1 MSRPRITTP
10 HACLHF
16 GIAQRDA
23 TPPVGIFHRFWGAA
37 NHDVATGV
45 HRPVRVMATA
55 FGDNSDPQNCSVLVT
70 SDHCLLR
77 PTDMAR
83 MRQAVV
89 AAYPGISDS
98 RLTFSFG
105 HSHSAGHICS
115 ERANQPGGDMIA
127 SYLDTLQERTLEAV
141 RDATET
147 LTPARALF
155 AHTDCDMAAHRD
167 FQDPSDDQF
176 VCGFNPANNWAF
188 PVHVVRMRSMEGQ
201 DLGSLVTYP
210 CHPTTLA
217 WENTLISPDYIG
229 AMRETIESGTGAPCQ
244 FLLAPCGD
252 IGPRHGFVGDVSV
265 ADSNGTRVGHAA
277 LAAWHSLDHSEGDFA
292 YQGPVLSGAT
302 LGEWRFQG
310 WAADKTPLSHERFHV
325 PLAYRTDLRDI
336 ESIESELR
344 DWEQQSQ
351 DANAS
356 KPDRAGTARAMA
368 ERCRREWERV
378 APLPPGD
385 SYPLQVDILR
395 CGDADIVLV
404 EGEPYHQLQ
413 RDLQDA
419 FPDREIIVGVLS
431 DGSRCSYLP
440 TEDSFNKPLYQ
451 VQVSLLAAGCLERL
465 RDAIIERLSTS
476 C

>member
-1 MSRPRITTP
+1 
-10 HACLHF
+10 
-16 GIAQRDA
+16 
-23 TPPVGIFHRFWGAA
+23 
-37 NHDVATGV
+37 
-45 HRPVRVMATA
+45 
-55 FGDNSDPQNCSVLVT
+55 
-70 SDHCLLR
+70 
-77 PTDMAR
+77 
-83 MRQAVV
+83 
-89 AAYPGISDS
+89 
-98 RLTFSFG
+98 
-105 HSHSAGHICS
+105 
-115 ERANQPGGDMIA
+115 
-127 SYLDTLQERTLEAV
+127 
-141 RDATET
+141 
-147 LTPARALF
+147 
-155 AHTDCDMAAHRD
+155 MAAHRD
-167 FQDPSDDQF
+167 FQDLSDDQF
-176 VCGFNPANNWAF
+176 VCGFNPENDWDF
-188 PVHVVRMRSMEGQ
+188 PVHVVRIRSIDGRE
-201 DLGSLVTYP
+201 LGSLVTYP

-229 AMRETIESGTGAPCQ
+229 AMRETIESGTAAPCQ

-265 ADSNGTRVGHAA
+265 ADSNGMRVGHAA
-277 LAAWHSLDHSEGDFA
+277 LSAWHSLDHVEGDFV

-302 LGEWRFQG
+302 LGEWCFQG
-310 WAADKTPLSHERFHV
+310 WPSDTTPFSHDRFHV

-336 ESIESELR
+336 STIESELQ

-385 SYPLQVDILR
+385 TYPLQVDILR

-419 FPDREIIVGVLS
+419 FPDRAIIVGVLS

-440 TEDSFNKPLYQ
+440 TEDSFKKALYQ

-465 RDAIIERLSTS
+465 RNAIIERLSTS
-476 C
+476 A

>member
-1 MSRPRITTP
+1 MNRPRVATH
-10 HACLHF
+10 HARLHF

-45 HRPVRVMATA
+45 HRPIRVTATA
-55 FGDNSDPQNCSVLVT
+55 FSDNADPTSCSVLVA

-77 PTDMAR
+77 PGDMKA
-83 MRQAVV
+83 MRQGVSTAL
-89 AAYPGISDS
+89 PGVDDS
-98 RLTFSFG
+98 RLAFSFG

-115 ERANQPGGDMIA
+115 ERAGQPGGDMIA
-127 SYLDTLQERTLEAV
+127 PYLDTLQGLTVDAV
-141 RDATET
+141 REALDS
-147 LTPARALF
+147 LSPARALF
-155 AHTDCDMAAHRD
+155 AKADCGMAAHRD
-167 FQDPSDDQF
+167 FQDPADGQY
-176 VCGFNPANNWAF
+176 VCGFNPADWWEI
-188 PVHVVRMRSMEGQ
+188 PVHVVRVRSLDGGE
-201 DLGSLVTYP
+201 LGSLVTYP

-265 ADSNGTRVGHAA
+265 ADSNGRQVGHAA
-277 LAAWHSLDHSEGDFA
+277 LGAWHSLDHAAGDFE

-302 LGEWRFQG
+302 LGEWRFEG
-310 WAADKTPLSHERFHV
+310 WPDDEMPLSHDRFHV
-325 PLAYRTDLRDI
+325 ELDYRSDLRDV
-336 ESIESELR
+336 ETIESELR

-351 DANAS
+351 NADVS

-385 SYPLQVDILR
+385 VYPLQVDILR

-413 RDLQDA
+413 RDLQTA
-419 FPDREIIVGVLS
+419 FPERTIIVGVLS
-431 DGSRCSYLP
+431 DGSCCSYLP
-440 TEDSFNKPLYQ
+440 TKDSYEKALYQ
-451 VQVSLLAAGCLERL
+451 VQVSLLATGCLERL
-465 RDAIIERLSTS
+465 RDAIIERLSVPR
-476 C
+476 

>member
-1 MSRPRITTP
+1 MSVTRVKTRQ
-10 HACLHF
+10 ACLQF

-45 HRPVRVMATA
+45 HRPVHVTVTA
-55 FGDNSDPQNCSVLVT
+55 FAGNADASSCSVLVT

-77 PTDMAR
+77 PTDMTR
-83 MRQAVV
+83 MRQAVLD
-89 AAYPGISDS
+89 AHPSLDDS

-115 ERANQPGGDMIA
+115 ERANQPGGELIA
-127 SYLDTLQERTLEAV
+127 SYLDTLQARTIDAVGEAISNM
-141 RDATET
+141 
-147 LTPARALF
+147 TPARASF

-167 FQDPSDDQF
+167 FQDLSDDQF
-176 VCGFNPANNWAF
+176 VCGFNPENDWDF
-188 PVHVVRMRSMEGQ
+188 PVHVVRIRSIDGRE
-201 DLGSLVTYP
+201 LGSLVTYP

-229 AMRETIESGTGAPCQ
+229 AMRETIESGTAAPCQ

-277 LAAWHSLDHSEGDFA
+277 LSAWHSLDHVEGDFV

-302 LGEWRFQG
+302 LGEWCFQG
-310 WAADKTPLSHERFHV
+310 WPPDTLPFSHDRFHV

-336 ESIESELR
+336 STIESELQ

-385 SYPLQVDILR
+385 TYPLQVDILR
-395 CGDADIVLV
+395 CGDADIVRV

-419 FPDREIIVGVLS
+419 FPDRAIIVGVLS

-440 TEDSFNKPLYQ
+440 TEDSFKKPLYQ

-465 RDAIIERLSTS
+465 RNAIIERLSTS
-476 C
+476 A